1 MHYNNIQN
9 QLTDSLST
17 RLTGNMINMVLG
29 HPTII
34 ALTISTLFL
43 VSLWAHNVYALNN
56 YTKPAL
62 SAMLPPNKL
71 SNITITSN

>member
-1 MHYNNIQN
+1 MHYKNTQN

-17 RLTGNMINMVLG
+17 RLTDNMINMGLG

-43 VSLWAHNVYALNN
+43 VSLWADNVYALNN

-62 SAMLPPNKL
+62 SAMSPPNKQ
-71 SNITITSN
+71 